1 MTETS
6 IEIAPFRFDVTPPLG
21 HSLCAGFIMPVIG
34 YDDPLEA
41 IGYVLRGCGAPV
53 VVCAV
58 DWLGLGNE
66 AHAAWRIALANAAG
80 TSPDRVAV
88 QTVHQHNAPLVCFE
102 AARLVAEHPDLPP
115 LFDRNF
121 FATCLD
127 RAQSAVRTALSHF
140 RPVTHLARGQAP
152 VKEVAANR
160 RVARDA
166 QGHVVAMRR
175 TMCTDPA
182 LIALPEGLIDPM
194 LKTVAFYDG
203 ETKIVACHYY
213 ATHPMSYY
221 ADGRVS
227 SDFCGLARRQRQH
240 EEPGCTHIYFT
251 GCGANLGAGKYND
264 GSPAARKVLTR
275 RMYEAIVASEAKLLR
290 KPLQQAEWRICS
302 IMPEPNP
309 TWTEADLKRLIATKA
324 EGHVERILAALKL
337 AWIKR
342 FRRQDPLT
350 LSALQ
355 MDDIT
360 MLHLPAEVFVEY
372 QLRAQQMGRDRFV
385 AVAAYGDDGPFYI
398 PTREEYAC
406 GGYEVGVAFCGD
418 GIDQLLTEGI
428 RKLLD

>member
-1 MTETS
+1 MIGTS

-66 AHAAWRIALANAAG
+66 AHAAWRTALANAAG

-102 AARLVAEHPDLPP
+102 AARLVAAQPDLPP
-115 LFDRNF
+115 MFDRNF

-140 RPVTHLARGQAP
+140 RRVTHLARGQAP
-152 VKEVAANR
+152 VKKVAANR

-166 QGHVVAMRR
+166 QGRVVAMRR
-175 TMCTDPA
+175 TMCTDPV

-203 ETKIVACHYY
+203 DTKVVACHYY

-227 SDFCGLARRQRQH
+227 SDFCGLARRQRQDD
-240 EEPGCTHIYFT
+240 EPGCTHIYFT

-264 GSPAARKVLTR
+264 GSPAARKLLTR

-290 KPLQQAEWRICS
+290 QPLRQAEWRTCS

-309 TWTEADLKRLIATKA
+309 TWTEADLKRLLAAKA
-324 EGHVERILAALKL
+324 GGNVERILAALKL
-337 AWIKR
+337 AWIGR
-342 FRRQDPLT
+342 FRRQAPLT

-355 MDDIT
+355 LDDIS

-406 GGYEVGVAFCGD
+406 GGYEVGVAFCSD

-428 RKLLD
+428 RELLG